1 MRMEDWCKATERP
14 QERELRRKLRRA
26 AIGDMVGGL
35 LMVAAGFLFL
45 LLYLV
50 ATPQWSSAIEEAEEE
65 ESGLKAAAPIWAG
78 SEAGKAAAPIW
89 AGSEVRP

>member
-1 MRMEDWCKATERP
+1 MRMEDWRKATERP

-26 AIGDMVGGL
+26 AIGDMAGGL
-35 LMVAAGFLFL
+35 LMVAVGFLFL

-50 ATPQWSSAIEEAEEE
+50 ATPQWSSAIEE
-65 ESGLKAAAPIWAG
+65 ESGLKAAAPIR
-78 SEAGKAAAPIW
+78 